1 MDKIIESNLVFS
13 CPKFKVYEEIVKL
26 NTQKITKRWQ
36 IFYNDS
42 VVIIG
47 ITKEKEIIM
56 INEYRENIGKKI
68 LLLPGGGVKENEE
81 IETAAMRE
89 FEEETGYYGE
99 NIKLLTVMDQSNSKI
114 KHKIYYYI
122 IENVSFK
129 GQKLEED
136 EEISVKLFP
145 MTELFIMA
153 EERNLEDE
161 LDITALLL
169 FKSKYVDSYDK

>member
-1 MDKIIESNLVFS
+1 MDQIIKSNLVFS
-13 CPKFKVYEEIVKL
+13 CPKFKVYEEVVKL

-47 ITKEKEIIM
+47 ITKEKEIVM

-68 LLLPGGGVKENEE
+68 LLLPGGGVKENEDTQ
-81 IETAAMRE
+81 TAAMRE
-89 FEEETGYYGE
+89 FEEETGYYGKD
-99 NIKLLTVMDQSNSKI
+99 IKLLTIMDESNSKI

-136 EEISVKLFP
+136 EEISVILFP
-145 MTELFIMA
+145 MNELFSMA
-153 EERNLEDE
+153 EEKSLKDE
-161 LDITALLL
+161 LDVKALLL
-169 FKSKYVDSYDK
+169 FKSKYSDFYNK